1 MPTKNNQNFE
11 IYSAETGTK
20 IERIVVGGLDVDSL
34 VENSVEYLLNNG
46 IKAAIRFSVT
56 LKGKE
61 LYDMCRVFDGK
72 EPLKK
77 GNNRWRTIKKLERRT

>member
-1 MPTKNNQNFE
+1 MN
-11 IYSAETGTK
+11 
-20 IERIVVGGLDVDSL
+20 
-34 VENSVEYLLNNG
+34 YLFNNG
-46 IKAAIRFSVT
+46 FKAAIRFSVT

-77 GNNRWRTIKKLERRT
+77 GIELLEWLYVIIKKNN